1 MAKAK
6 GTSKPQTQTFK
17 LQGHSILL
25 RQPETGAEQLWIDG
39 RRLRVL
45 KSRDGYNLEGDV
57 YQRPAGS
64 LMEAIKDYVKRMPAA
79 E

>member
-6 GTSKPQTQTFK
+6 RKSKPQTQAFD

-25 RQPETGAEQLWIDG
+25 RQSKTDAEQLWIDG

-45 KSRDGYNLEGDV
+45 RSRDGYNLEGDA
-57 YQRPAGS
+57 YQRPTGT
-64 LMEAIKDYVKRMPAA
+64 LMEAIKDYVKRMEAA